1 MGWEL
6 VCNWQIWEV
15 LLVAGGPSLG
25 LELVP
30 SLGLELA
37 PSLGLELALSLGQPS
52 VGRGQGHKLAFV
64 GLPLQR
70 LRLWH
75 NWPWPGPELGHRW
88 PWQGLVWLELV
99 GRTAWQGRP

>member
-6 VCNWQIWEV
+6 VCNWQIWEG

-70 LRLWH
+70 LRL
-75 NWPWPGPELGHRW
+75 
-88 PWQGLVWLELV
+88 
-99 GRTAWQGRP
+99 